1 MSTNNC
7 SKMRKDSGESVSSK
21 NTEFVYE
28 EDTWKVIKAYLKEK
42 WIDLTS
48 ARFIQLFRRSSHAKN
63 HKTI

>member
-28 EDTWKVIKAYLKEK
+28 EDTWKVIKAYLKENGL
-42 WIDLTS
+42 I
-48 ARFIQLFRRSSHAKN
+48 SHRLI
-63 HKTI
+63 HSIIS